1 MTDAAADRMT
11 DLPDLVRRLREIA
24 GNDSL
29 VFVTDRISLR
39 DAADLIGSQ
48 HAEIE
53 RLREMH
59 DIDSKTIEILMAR
72 CSDDDREIAR
82 LRAVEKAAR
91 AISETVTTYE
101 SLFADLS
108 IPAGIAA
115 RTADKA
121 LEVMLAQNA
130 ALRAALR
137 EKGAEK

>member
-1 MTDAAADRMT
+1 MR
-11 DLPDLVRRLREIA
+11 
-24 GNDSL
+24 
-29 VFVTDRISLR
+29 FVVKLTPR
-39 DAADLIGSQ
+39 Q
-48 HAEIE
+48 
-53 RLREMH
+53 
-59 DIDSKTIEILMAR
+59 TIEILMAR

-82 LRAVEKAAR
+82 LQVVEKAAR

-130 ALRAALR
+130 ALRAALD
-137 EKGAEK
+137 APA